1 VADKWPTIRRD
12 DYLRMA
18 DRHLPFSAALMRFIV
33 TNKVKSIVEIGCGP
47 ANLSHLVDDYTG
59 IDTNE
64 EVLRDNALNYGHGTW
79 INDDWRNV
87 DATTLMVDLFVSSS
101 VIEHCESFEP
111 FLEWVNRLASPYS
124 VVTFHKG
131 LRNRARIRRDKLP
144 PLFDNHYCRADV
156 QGWLSRNI
164 YGQWNLYDLPLSR
177 ARFRN
182 RKDSVLVIDR
192 TGKADLSMWEKK
204 ELHGS

>member
-1 VADKWPTIRRD
+1 VEAKWPTIKRD

-18 DRHLPFSAALMRFIV
+18 DRHLPFSAALTQFIV
-33 TNKVKSIVEIGCGP
+33 ANKVKSIVEIGCGP

-87 DATTLMVDLFVSSS
+87 SAPRADLFVSSS
-101 VIEHCESFEP
+101 VIEHCESFEA
-111 FLEWVNRLASPYS
+111 FLTWMLALSGPYI

-131 LRNRARIRRDKLP
+131 LRGSARIRRDKTVP
-144 PLFDNHYCRADV
+144 FFDNYYRRADV
-156 QGWLSRNI
+156 ERWLSRNV